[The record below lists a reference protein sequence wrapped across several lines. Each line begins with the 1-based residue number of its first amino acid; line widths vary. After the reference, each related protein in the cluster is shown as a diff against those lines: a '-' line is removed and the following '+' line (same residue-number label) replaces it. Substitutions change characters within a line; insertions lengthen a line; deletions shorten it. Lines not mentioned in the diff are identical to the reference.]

1 MVKLAKFRKLR
12 KKVIVLLRH
21 VENDAK
27 ISLINL
33 TRLSAVIFHIS
44 SPKLNDTFFH
54 LESFYDMG
62 IF

>member
-1 MVKLAKFRKLR
+1 M
-12 KKVIVLLRH
+12 VLLRH

-33 TRLSAVIFHIS
+33 TRLNAVSFQIS

-54 LESFYDMG
+54 FESFYDMV